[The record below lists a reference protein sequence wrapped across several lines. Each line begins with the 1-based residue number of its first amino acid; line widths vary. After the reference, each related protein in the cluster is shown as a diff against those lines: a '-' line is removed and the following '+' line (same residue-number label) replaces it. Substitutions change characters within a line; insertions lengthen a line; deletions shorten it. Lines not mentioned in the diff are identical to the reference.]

1 MTTEAELARANAI
14 SLEAKKDGLT
24 QKQNG
29 DWKLTLTI
37 AAIGMVEQLALASMG
52 TRYQVSLVEVTD
64 DETPRN
70 FRGERREKWAEM
82 GATRQAAIRC
92 EDRLFWVFLE
102 EEMHYENVEDEE
114 MAAKIVRRHCGIES
128 RSELDKVGNT
138 LARQKWH
145 QLDNAFGAWKVRENA

>member
-24 QKQNG
+24 QKQSG

-37 AAIGMVEQLALASMG
+37 GAIDMYEQLALAPMG
-52 TRYQVSLVEVTD
+52 TRYQLVMVEITD

-70 FRGERREKWAEM
+70 YRGEERERWH
-82 GATRQAAIRC
+82 GISATRQAAIRC
-92 EDRLFWVFLE
+92 QEPLFWCFLE
-102 EEMHYENVEDEE
+102 EEMHYAKVEDEE
-114 MAAKIVRRHCGIES
+114 MAAKIVREICEVDS
-128 RSELDKVGNT
+128 RAELDKVGNS